1 MDDQIHCDVAVVKE
15 VIPNGVIVEV
25 ERSGGCKSCAL
36 NSLCYDKDKK
46 VIWEI
51 ETELDLEAGD
61 RVELTIA
68 PQARVFASILVFL
81 VPIIGLFTGYIV
93 FSCIIASSYGIGGAF
108 FMMLASFLGV
118 WFVDKKIGK
127 RVAAKIGRKI

>member
-15 VIPNGVIVEV
+15 IIPNGVIIEV
-25 ERSGGCKSCAL
+25 DRSGGCKSCAV
-36 NSLCYDKDKK
+36 SGMCFGKDKK

-61 RVELTIA
+61 RVELIIA

-81 VPIIGLFTGYIV
+81 VPIIGLFTGYFV
-93 FSCIIASSYGIGGAF
+93 FSRFIAPSYGIGGAF
-108 FMMLASFLGV
+108 FMMTASFLGV
-118 WFVDKKIGK
+118 WFIDKKIGK